1 MRWLTDGCR
10 NNQLHGIGFMK
21 LRKYKDTWLRR
32 VARSYRELGLLA
44 AIVAAVT
51 GIIVAAFFVYPWLE
65 VALDVLS
72 EFVISIRHAIG
83 PM

>member
-1 MRWLTDGCR
+1 
-10 NNQLHGIGFMK
+10 MK
-21 LRKYKDTWLRR
+21 LREPKKKDTWLQQI
-32 VARSYRELGLLA
+32 ARSYRELGLLA

-51 GIIVAAFFVYPWLE
+51 GVIVAAFLVYPWLE

-83 PM
+83 PV

>member
-1 MRWLTDGCR
+1 V
-10 NNQLHGIGFMK
+10 K
-21 LRKYKDTWLRR
+21 LREPKKKDTWLQQI
-32 VARSYRELGLLA
+32 ARSYRELGLLA

-51 GIIVAAFFVYPWLE
+51 GVIVAAFLVYPWLE

-83 PM
+83 PV

>member
-1 MRWLTDGCR
+1 
-10 NNQLHGIGFMK
+10 MK
-21 LRKYKDTWLRR
+21 RRKHRHTWLQQI
-32 VARSYRELGLLA
+32 ARSYRELGLLA

-51 GIIVAAFFVYPWLE
+51 GVIVAAFLVYPWLE

-83 PM
+83 PV

>member
-1 MRWLTDGCR
+1 
-10 NNQLHGIGFMK
+10 MK
-21 LRKYKDTWLRR
+21 LRKHRDTDTWLQQI
-32 VARSYRELGLLA
+32 ARSYRELGLLA

-51 GIIVAAFFVYPWLE
+51 GVIVAAFLVYPWLE

-83 PM
+83 PV